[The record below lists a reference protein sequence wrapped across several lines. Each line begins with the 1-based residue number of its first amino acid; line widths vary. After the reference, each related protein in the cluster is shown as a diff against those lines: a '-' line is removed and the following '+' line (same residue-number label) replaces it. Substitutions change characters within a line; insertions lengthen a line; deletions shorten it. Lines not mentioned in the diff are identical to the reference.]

1 MNFEK
6 ERLRADQEKVDERK
20 EEDKIARKV
29 EAMADEMKEKGFDF
43 RLKREGGDFVIKIKE
58 SQRKF
63 SKHNPLKSKEV
74 EEAIADLKTSGMPFE
89 ISEDEDVITLSFY
102 REIHVPAWEKIP
114 VGEGN
119 EPIEKVIKAFIMNPG
134 GSIYETI
141 NSPDL

>member
-1 MNFEK
+1 
-6 ERLRADQEKVDERK
+6 
-20 EEDKIARKV
+20 
-29 EAMADEMKEKGFDF
+29 
-43 RLKREGGDFVIKIKE
+43 
-58 SQRKF
+58 
-63 SKHNPLKSKEV
+63 
-74 EEAIADLKTSGMPFE
+74 MPFE

-141 NSPDL
+141 NSPDLDKTKEEAQ